1 MNSFILV
8 MVTCSSTWP
17 CTGHGDWDPSMQPVT
32 DKTLTFI
39 TCVVCFPCFELSH
52 RPLKKGN
59 WKMADLKAKWHFSH
73 LCDALAVQAQWN
85 CFIVLSYLPTQCQ
98 NRSSGSL
105 SIPTFEIYRYVGW
118 PCTQK
123 DPSKNR
129 IRCLELCDVAGASSN
144 SGPHERL
151 LQKNLSFLNL
161 MFSRLLRI
169 IVDIITRCILY
180 LSWVLDSIL
189 KI

>member
-1 MNSFILV
+1 MRCLLSMFWVITSTMKKRKLKNGRLKGK
-8 MVTCSSTWP
+8 VT
-17 CTGHGDWDPSMQPVT
+17 
-32 DKTLTFI
+32 
-39 TCVVCFPCFELSH
+39 
-52 RPLKKGN
+52 
-59 WKMADLKAKWHFSH
+59 FSH

-85 CFIVLSYLPTQCQ
+85 RFIILSYLPTQCK
-98 NRSSGSL
+98 NWSSGSL
-105 SIPTFEIYRYVGW
+105 SIPTFEIHRDVGW

-129 IRCLELCDVAGASSN
+129 NTCLELCDVAGASSN

-161 MFSRLLRI
+161 MFSKLLRI

-180 LSWVLDSIL
+180 LSWALWALNSSL